1 MQVELPSYRSPCK
14 EAVLRKETAF
24 LRLSL
29 EVEIDQFQL
38 EEDRDGQGELM
49 IQVSNSE
56 DELDRSSGI
65 CALGFIVVRIASSSK
80 EEKEMPLERKRGLCE
95 LFTGRSKRLAPK
107 DASGS

>member
-80 EEKEMPLERKRGLCE
+80 EEKEMTLERKRGLCE